1 MGEKVRGYKVF
12 YPDWKCRGFQYAV
25 GECFEMEAKPI
36 ICNRGFH
43 FCKELADCFSYYP
56 FDPKNKVAEVEAYG
70 DVVENED
77 DGSKCCTN
85 KISIVRELS
94 WEEVLRLVN
103 IGKGNSGLRNSG
115 DWNSGNRNSGNRNS
129 GDWNSGDW
137 NSGDWNSGDWNSGNG
152 NSGDWNSGNRN
163 SGDWNSGDWNS
174 GDWNSGDWNSTCFSN
189 GCFNT
194 EEPKIYM
201 FNKPSEWT
209 YRDWL
214 DSAARRLLERIDY
227 RILEWVFYSEM
238 TDEEK
243 AAHPKAKTTNGYL
256 KSVDTTGCAKL
267 WWDGLRPSEKD
278 IIRSIPNFDPAVFK
292 EIVGVDVTE

>member
-43 FCKELADCFSYYP
+43 FCKELADCFSYYT

-85 KISIVRELS
+85 KISIIRELS

-103 IGKGNSGLRNSG
+103 IGQGNSGLR
-115 DWNSGNRNSGNRNS
+115 NSGNRNSGNRNS
-129 GDWNSGDW
+129 GDWNSG
-137 NSGDWNSGDWNSGNG
+137 
-152 NSGDWNSGNRN
+152 NR
-163 SGDWNSGDWNS
+163 
-174 GDWNSGDWNSTCFSN
+174 NSGDWNSTCFSN

-214 DSAARRLLERIDY
+214 DSSARRLLERIDY
-227 RILEWVFYSEM
+227 RILEWVWYSEM

-243 AAHPKAKTTNGYL
+243 AAHPEAKTTDGYL

-267 WWDGLRPSEKD
+267 WWDGLRPNEKD